1 MLRTLKLVFR
11 SRKFHGWP
19 SQRSLH
25 SAPIFRLL
33 LKVAVNGTHQCDSHN
48 FWGAPSSIEQRTNC
62 CTIFGELRAPTNREP
77 IAAGGARSVMGCGS
91 GNKSARVCNLPHHV
105 ILFGRRPAWIQQHF
119 AVLDAVQVVMQH
131 VWPSVSGRVEG

>member
-48 FWGAPSSIEQRTNC
+48 FWGAPSSNEQRTNC

-77 IAAGGARSVMGCGS
+77 IAAGGARSVCCS
-91 GNKSARVCNLPHHV
+91 KSSCDTSVGRHNVFEPVLIVDARVSLEPFGFKACWCLHLVKPRTHSSRFNLK
-105 ILFGRRPAWIQQHF
+105 
-119 AVLDAVQVVMQH
+119 
-131 VWPSVSGRVEG
+131 